1 MQTTLVVGASGQLG
15 FAVVKKLLA
24 RSTPVRAMV
33 RNQESAKRLAALGA
47 EPVLADLTDPAS
59 LHAACSGI
67 SVVIATANAAVPTR
81 ASDTFEAVERD
92 GYRSLIDAAKASGV
106 SRLIYTSANVSSRQ
120 QFSPLLLYKRRTEE
134 YLVRSGL
141 DHVIFRA
148 NIFMDV
154 SFAMM
159 GSMIPV
165 RGAEMATVMR
175 PFPFVARHL
184 KRIEG
189 SIEKKGVVMIPG
201 DGRTRHS
208 FICIDDVAC
217 LLSAAASAGTSGV
230 FDAGG
235 PQALSY
241 LDIVALYEKILAI
254 KLQVKRTPAWVF
266 RLLASGLVPFSRA
279 GANLMSLNYVAAIE
293 DSVMASANETAATF
307 GVSLTSAES
316 FLLSHRAAAVTPSR

>member
-1 MQTTLVVGASGQLG
+1 MHATLVVGASGQLG

-33 RNQESAKRLAALGA
+33 RNEESAKRLGALGA

-67 SVVIATANAAVPTR
+67 SVVVATANAAVPTR

-92 GYRSLIDAAKASGV
+92 GYRNLINAAKANGV
-106 SRLIYTSANVSSRQ
+106 SRLVYTSAGVSGLEQS
-120 QFSPLLLYKRRTEE
+120 SPLLLYKRRTEE
-134 YLVRSGL
+134 YLVHSGL

-154 SFAMM
+154 SFTMM
-159 GSMIPV
+159 GSMLPV
-165 RGAEMATVMR
+165 SGAEMATVLR

-189 SIEKKGVVMIPG
+189 SIEKKGVAMIPG

-208 FICIDDVAC
+208 FICIDDVAS

-235 PQALSY
+235 PQALSF
-241 LDIVALYEKILAI
+241 LDIVELYEKLLAI

-266 RLLASGLVPFSRA
+266 RLLSSGLVPFSRA
-279 GANLMSLNYVAAIE
+279 GANLMFLNYMAATE

-316 FLLSHRAAAVTPSR
+316 FLLARCAAAVPSSR